1 MSGLERFSDIPTEVR
16 RRLAGGE
23 RVLLILLDALGL
35 EFLERHREHR
45 VVKRLEVH
53 ELRSQF
59 PSTTT
64 AHVTTAHFGLP
75 VEEHGLY
82 EWNVLEPSLNRII
95 CPLRFA
101 PAEGGTEGLRGILD
115 PAILAPGPTFYESL
129 DAASLVA
136 QPEDIID
143 TSYTRLAT
151 RGAAL
156 QGFTKL
162 ERAVGTIA
170 DAFTRGCRYAFLYWD
185 GIDRAGHVHGPG
197 SREFTAAC
205 LHALDAL
212 ARTLPKLRD
221 ATILVTADHGMVDVR
236 PDRVDYLD
244 ELWPELPALL
254 RYPRPAGSSR
264 DAFLHVS
271 ADHVQSVIDELSERL
286 GPGADVRRAS
296 EHFGAMGPRLSERLG
311 DVAVLAAPG
320 RQVWLKQAT
329 ANETW
334 FRGQHGGLE
343 PAEIGTY
350 LAEFVV

>member
-1 MSGLERFSDIPTEVR
+1 MPDLKSFSDIPAEVR
-16 RRLAGGE
+16 RRLAAGE

-35 EFLERHREHR
+35 EFLERHRGHR
-45 VVKRLEVH
+45 VVRRLEVR

-101 PAEGGTEGLRGILD
+101 PAEGGSEGLKGVLD
-115 PAILAPGPTFYESL
+115 PARLAPGPTFYESL
-129 DAASLVA
+129 DVASLVA
-136 QPEDIID
+136 QPEEI
-143 TSYTRLAT
+143 TGTTYTRLAT

-156 QGFTKL
+156 QGFAKL
-162 ERAVGTIA
+162 DRAVGAIG
-170 DAFTRGCRYAFLYWD
+170 DAFARGCGYAFLYWD

-197 SREFTAAC
+197 SREFAAAC
-205 LHALDAL
+205 LHGLDAL
-212 ARTLPKLRD
+212 ERTLPKLRD
-221 ATILVTADHGMVDVR
+221 VTILITADHGMVDVR

-254 RYPRPAGSSR
+254 THQRPAGSSR

-271 ADHVQSVIDELSERL
+271 ANHVQTVIDELSERL

-296 EHFGAMGPRLSERLG
+296 EHFDRLGRRLAERLG

-343 PAEIGTY
+343 PAETGTY
-350 LAEFVV
+350 LAEFIR